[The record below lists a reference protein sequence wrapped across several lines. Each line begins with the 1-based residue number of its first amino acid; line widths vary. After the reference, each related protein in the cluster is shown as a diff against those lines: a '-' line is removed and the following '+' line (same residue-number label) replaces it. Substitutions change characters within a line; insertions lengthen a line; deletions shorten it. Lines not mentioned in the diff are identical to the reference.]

1 MPQDA
6 KTYDLLIVGPADTE
20 KYFVCIKRAIERFNT
35 GVGKEKRIIIIGQE
49 LKGYVDSKS
58 DLREN

>member
-35 GVGKEKRIIIIGQE
+35 EWEKKKE
-49 LKGYVDSKS
+49 L
-58 DLREN
+58 LL

>member
-20 KYFVCIKRAIERFNT
+20 KYFVCIKKQFTFAYRFEIPQQTNNT
-35 GVGKEKRIIIIGQE
+35 TP
-49 LKGYVDSKS
+49 
-58 DLREN
+58 